1 MININIRKEL
11 EIVIKQA
18 NAYGE
23 LRALGK
29 DDLATKLEAQNVQDK
44 FNKSIE
50 KLSSLLG
57 DAVTAFMP
65 LIDVL
70 SDVFT
75 LIANIAKAFS
85 PIMGTI
91 SGAAAGGA
99 IGGPW
104 GALIGGVI
112 GAASDINRGIST
124 ANDAIIPTSGYGD
137 TIIKS
142 GKDTIALNNQDS
154 IAVVAGTNLGGGS
167 NKIGERTNQLLES
180 LLMQNA
186 RKPELSPVGLYE
198 IQ

>member
-65 LIDVL
+65 LKI
-70 SDVFT
+70 FT
-75 LIANIAKAFS
+75 K
-85 PIMGTI
+85 
-91 SGAAAGGA
+91 
-99 IGGPW
+99 
-104 GALIGGVI
+104 
-112 GAASDINRGIST
+112 
-124 ANDAIIPTSGYGD
+124 
-137 TIIKS
+137 K
-142 GKDTIALNNQDS
+142 
-154 IAVVAGTNLGGGS
+154 
-167 NKIGERTNQLLES
+167 
-180 LLMQNA
+180 
-186 RKPELSPVGLYE
+186 
-198 IQ
+198 